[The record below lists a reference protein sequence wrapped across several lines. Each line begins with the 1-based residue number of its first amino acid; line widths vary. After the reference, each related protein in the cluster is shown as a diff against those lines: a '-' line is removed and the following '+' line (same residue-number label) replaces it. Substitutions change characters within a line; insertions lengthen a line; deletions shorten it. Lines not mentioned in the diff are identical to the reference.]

1 MLELIKSQ
9 RFQAEYQTYQDKIK
23 NIANEDVRNQAIALL
38 KTLVNEIKKLDNQHQ
53 EMFSGNKM
61 PMGLS
66 DSRTNVVTIRKKLD
80 KLLKDQKN

>member
-9 RFQAEYQTYQDKIK
+9 RFQEEYQTYQIKIK
-23 NIANEDVRNQAIALL
+23 NITNEDVRNQATILL

-53 EMFSGNKM
+53 DMFAGNKM

-66 DSRTNVVTIRKKLD
+66 DARSNVLTIRKKLD
-80 KLLKDQKN
+80 KLFKDQKV